1 MHPARMAAEGT
12 IVMNHKGFQLEC
24 LTDHVEDIFHFSFN
38 LGSATLGNI
47 GTVECIDAAKPV
59 SSLMLV
65 SQNGIQPGYLKSS
78 LV

>member
-1 MHPARMAAEGT
+1 MLKT
-12 IVMNHKGFQLEC
+12 FF
-24 LTDHVEDIFHFSFN
+24 TFSFN

-47 GTVECIDAAKPV
+47 GTVECIDAGKPV
-59 SSLMLV
+59 SSLTLV